1 MFTTSTTATAA
12 KIRIFT
18 HDDAPSAAAI
28 SAQVAELAATHDLTF
43 EIVDV
48 TSDPSIAIAAGV
60 VGLPAITVH
69 AGAPANFTYADEIAR
84 RECAVAGRRLGRW
97 LDRKVAS
104 GTPAPVLT
112 PAFA

>member
-1 MFTTSTTATAA
+1 MFTTTTTASTV
-12 KIRIFT
+12 KIFT

-28 SAQVAELAATHDLTF
+28 QTQVAELATSHNLTV
-43 EIVDV
+43 ELVDV

-60 VGLPAITVH
+60 VGLPAIVVH
-69 AGAPANFTYADEIAR
+69 AGADEVAR
-84 RECAVAGRRLGRW
+84 HECAVAGRRLARW
-97 LDRKVAS
+97 FDRKVAS